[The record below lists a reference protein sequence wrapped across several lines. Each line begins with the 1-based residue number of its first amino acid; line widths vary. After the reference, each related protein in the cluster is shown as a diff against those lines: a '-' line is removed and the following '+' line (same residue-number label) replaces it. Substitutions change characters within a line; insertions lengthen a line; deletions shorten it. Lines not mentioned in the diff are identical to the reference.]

1 MIIATIQNSI
11 LNAEQIVALD
21 GKVLS
26 GDERQECLSKFVKDT
41 FDVEIEDD
49 KEDCFFINDNQLFC
63 YMYHPQNDE
72 IDRRRR
78 AMILFDKNTSEKEC
92 EKTIEIMGLVL
103 ENFNVL
109 KEKVLPKIAEKGN
122 KSNWL
127 VKLLKSVVE
136 ILGKFFKGGT

>member
-49 KEDCFFINDNQLFC
+49 KEDCFFIN
-63 YMYHPQNDE
+63 E
-72 IDRRRR
+72 W
-78 AMILFDKNTSEKEC
+78 
-92 EKTIEIMGLVL
+92 G
-103 ENFNVL
+103 
-109 KEKVLPKIAEKGN
+109 
-122 KSNWL
+122 
-127 VKLLKSVVE
+127 
-136 ILGKFFKGGT
+136 